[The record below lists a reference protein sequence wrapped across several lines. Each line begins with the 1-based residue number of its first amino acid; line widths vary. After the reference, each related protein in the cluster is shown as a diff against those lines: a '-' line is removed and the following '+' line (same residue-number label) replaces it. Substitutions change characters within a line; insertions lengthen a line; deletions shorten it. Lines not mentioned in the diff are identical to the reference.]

1 MVAGP
6 YHPAFGQLVEDSI
19 WYDKIVK
26 EIKKINANVVR
37 VEIQTNTKNINN
49 VVGHK
54 KENLEKLKDTY
65 AVIATA
71 KENSNIKPGK
81 FKLKVLEV
89 A

>member
-71 KENSNIKPGK
+71 KRKQQHKTRKI
-81 FKLKVLEV
+81 
-89 A
+89 